1 MRQFHSSVKDIS
13 SALFATAAGLHIR
26 AMRPLPFV
34 WPYALVFWAVFL
46 WSFIPEYRIVRDARN
61 ATKTSPS
68 PHDAGSIRV
77 IMMGMQLA
85 SLVAFAVAFY
95 PMLRF
100 SGVARVPA
108 FAGGVLLL
116 VAGSLLRRHCW
127 KQLGSSFTGDVRA
140 RPDQAVVTS
149 GAYAFLRHPSYT
161 AGLIMNAGIGLAL
174 GSWISVAV
182 LVLVT
187 FAVYAYRIAV
197 EERALADTIGEP
209 YRTFMRTR
217 RRMIPFVY

>member
-1 MRQFHSSVKDIS
+1 
-13 SALFATAAGLHIR
+13 
-26 AMRPLPFV
+26 MRPLPFV
-34 WPYALVFWAVFL
+34 WPYATVFWAVFF

-61 ATKTSPS
+61 AAKTAAS

-77 IMMGMQLA
+77 IMLGMQVG
-85 SLVAFAVAFY
+85 SFVAFAAAFY

-100 SGVARVPA
+100 SGAARVPA